1 MYVCENLLRLQMVK
15 NAESR
20 SRDSREKG
28 ASHAREHFVPAALTD
43 SGCEREFNE
52 DRYAV
57 IEGPSG
63 VAWLVCD
70 GMGGVMGGELA
81 AQLAIDSIRRDFESS
96 PVRRP
101 EEAFLSAIREAN
113 RAITLRRQNELF
125 ANMGTT
131 IAGALIQGSE
141 VVIGHIGD
149 SRVYLLRKG
158 EIQQLTTDHT
168 YVQQLVESGEIS
180 PEDALRHPKAH
191 ILTRCIGEES
201 VLEMPISRYWIWDT
215 SEDVGDLLML
225 VTDGLYTLVSDDEL
239 RSIGTSYAPP
249 TACVKLV
256 DLAKSRGGFDNI
268 TIAIIPIGGEL
279 KTSPPSGISLAEVE
293 LVDEKPKINIKS
305 SASKAQ
311 SIHFQSKK
319 RSVRVKNK
327 YHYQKSMIAIILL
340 IIAVLVILFWSI
352 GYK

>member
-1 MYVCENLLRLQMVK
+1 
-15 NAESR
+15 
-20 SRDSREKG
+20 
-28 ASHAREHFVPAALTD
+28 
-43 SGCEREFNE
+43 
-52 DRYAV
+52 
-57 IEGPSG
+57 
-63 VAWLVCD
+63 
-70 GMGGVMGGELA
+70 
-81 AQLAIDSIRRDFESS
+81 
-96 PVRRP
+96 
-101 EEAFLSAIREAN
+101 
-113 RAITLRRQNELF
+113 
-125 ANMGTT
+125 
-131 IAGALIQGSE
+131 
-141 VVIGHIGD
+141 
-149 SRVYLLRKG
+149 
-158 EIQQLTTDHT
+158 
-168 YVQQLVESGEIS
+168 
-180 PEDALRHPKAH
+180 
-191 ILTRCIGEES
+191 
-201 VLEMPISRYWIWDT
+201 MPISRYWIWDT